1 MDFTKLNKK
10 LEGMEKASI
19 NGYRVKNLHEIMR
32 VPEIWQLAY
41 ANIYANQSAIT
52 KGIDEHTLDGF
63 SMERVSNIINSLKD
77 KSYKPKPVKRVYI
90 PKKDGKKRPLGIPSG
105 DDKLVQEVMRILLQ
119 QIYEPVFSD
128 NSHGFRPQKSPHTAL
143 TQIQQQWQSV
153 KWIIEF
159 DIKGFFDNM
168 NHNTLITMLEK
179 KIDDNRF
186 TKLIRLFLKAGYLEE
201 WVFHKTYSGTPQ
213 GGIISPIL
221 SNIYLNEL
229 DIFMSRLIE
238 SFNIGNK
245 RPTNPDYQK
254 ISSKMLNLRRKLKVS
269 RCEDTINKLKELQ
282 KEQRSIPS
290 TIEDTEEYKRLRFC
304 RYADDFICGV
314 IGSYRDAQQMMNSI
328 GVFLKSHLN
337 LELSSDKTGIKR
349 AKKGADFLSFNI
361 RTIQSERVKKVKVR
375 GHYATKRT
383 ISGCIKLSIPKD
395 KLRSFCN
402 KNGYGNID
410 TNKSTL
416 RTHLTIASE
425 LEIVETYNAELRGI
439 ANYYS
444 IVKRFK
450 GELNQLTYLAQSSLF
465 KTIATKRKTSVSK
478 VIASMR
484 KSNGFFLED
493 KNRGLVKVFA
503 VGDIEQA
510 ETTHDTL
517 PTTAHLYLSGTELIK
532 RINASECEYCGKT
545 GAVEVHH
552 VKKLKDIKKK
562 PQLEYWEK
570 VMIAR
575 NRKTL
580 ILCSG
585 KNGCHT
591 LLHQGKLPDF
601 RNRT

>member
-10 LEGMEKASI
+10 LEGIEKASI

-41 ANIYANQSAIT
+41 ANIYANQGAIT

-168 NHNTLITMLEK
+168 SHDTLIAMLEK

-186 TKLIRLFLKAGYLEE
+186 TNLIRLFLNAGYLEE
-201 WVFHKTYSGTPQ
+201 WGFHKTYSGTPQ

-229 DIFMSRLIE
+229 DSFMNNLVE
-238 SFNIGNK
+238 SFNIGDR
-245 RPTNPDYQK
+245 RPTNPEYQK

-269 RCEDTINKLKELQ
+269 RCEDTINELKELQ
-282 KEQRSIPS
+282 KKQRSIPS
-290 TIEDTEEYKRLRFC
+290 TIEDTEEYKRLRYC
-304 RYADDFICGV
+304 RYADNFICGV
-314 IGSYRDAQQMMNSI
+314 IGSYRDAQQIMNSI
-328 GVFLKSHLN
+328 GAFLKSHLN
-337 LELSSDKTGIKR
+337 LELSSDTTGVKR

-361 RTIQSERVKKVKVR
+361 RIIQRERVKKVKVR

-402 KNGYGNID
+402 KYGYGNID

-444 IVKRFK
+444 VVKRFK
-450 GELNQLTYLAQSSLF
+450 GELNQLNHLAQSSLF
-465 KTIATKRKTSVSK
+465 RTIATKRKTSVSK

-484 KSNGFFLED
+484 KPNGFFLED
-493 KNRGLVKVFA
+493 KNRGLVKIFS
-503 VGDIEQA
+503 VGDIEQ
-510 ETTHDTL
+510 TKITHDTL
-517 PTTAHLYLSGTELIK
+517 PTTAHLYLSGTELTE
-532 RINASECEYCGKT
+532 RINANECEYCGKT

-552 VKKLKDIKKK
+552 L
-562 PQLEYWEK
+562 
-570 VMIAR
+570 R
-575 NRKTL
+575 N
-580 ILCSG
+580 
-585 KNGCHT
+585 
-591 LLHQGKLPDF
+591 
-601 RNRT
+601 